1 MDDAQILALYFAR
14 KEEALA
20 QTQAAYGAYCR
31 RIAMGILHSEP
42 DADECVNDTYLRAWN
57 SMPPQKPDRLRLY
70 LAKITRSLSIDR
82 WRGRTAEKRRA
93 GEYAA
98 SLDELAECV
107 EELSSVEDE
116 AERHRLAETVND
128 WLGTL
133 GTEQRTVFVCRYWYC
148 DPLSAIA
155 ESRGCTEAKIKSMLY
170 RLRQSLRET
179 LIREEFSL

>member
-1 MDDAQILALYFAR
+1 MDDSDIIGLYWAR
-14 KEEALA
+14 DEAA
-20 QTQAAYGAYCR
+20 ISETSARYGAYLGTV
-31 RIAMGILHSEP
+31 AYQILDSRE

-82 WRGRTAEKRRA
+82 WRGKTAEKRRA